1 MKTSIWI
8 GVLLMGVISSTSA
21 ALFNYTGPAYA
32 IPDGNINGAFS
43 AISVSGSGLSLTD
56 IKVTLDVSGGFNGD
70 LYAYLSY
77 GGNLVP
83 LLNRVGVGT
92 INGGTAFGS
101 TGSGFTVTLA
111 STGTDIHWTSGT
123 LTGNYLADGRAI
135 DPLSGA
141 VNFNADGARNLD
153 GTFGGVNPNGTWTLF
168 FADVS
173 GGGGTATLNGWSL
186 DVTAV
191 PEPAAWGIIS
201 AAGLLVI
208 SGLHNW
214 RSVRKRQR
222 EATTTLKLGH
232 PSNTLS
238 HYSPPH
244 CWRR

>member
-1 MKTSIWI
+1 MKTTIWI
-8 GVLLMGVISSTSA
+8 GVLLAGMASSTSA
-21 ALFNYTGPAYA
+21 VLYNYTGSAYA

-43 AISVSGSGLSLTD
+43 TIAVSGADLSLTD

-92 INGGTAFGS
+92 INGGTTFGS
-101 TGSGFTVTLA
+101 AGSGFTVTLA
-111 STGTDIHWTSGT
+111 STGSDIHWTSGT

-173 GGGGTATLNGWSL
+173 GGGGTAMLNGWSL
-186 DVTAV
+186 DITAV
-191 PEPAAWGIIS
+191 PEPAEWGLLS
-201 AAGLLVI
+201 AMGLLGIAGL
-208 SGLHNW
+208 HTW
-214 RSVRKRQR
+214 RSHRKRLAR
-222 EATTTLKLGH
+222 CSCATF
-232 PSNTLS
+232 
-238 HYSPPH
+238 H
-244 CWRR
+244 C